1 MFEGDGFGVGL
12 TVQPVDLAGPP
23 GTGGWVPPAE
33 RDWHP
38 TRLGEL
44 MPVAARGEAGLA
56 SEIRRAN
63 VADARL
69 WAYRVELVTQLAV
82 HRRADQDRPAGTP
95 GSAAPGWVQSNWV
108 LERYSEFL
116 PDEVA
121 LIMNFSRGEAS
132 RFLVT
137 ALTLSHSLRDTAA
150 ALADGELN
158 WARARAIA
166 EEVNRLGPDADPH
179 VVATVEAIV
188 LPEAADMPVG
198 RLRARLRAEFVRR
211 DNEAAEKRRRQALKA
226 ADVFVRG
233 TGLEGMSD
241 VVTRLPT
248 AAAAAMMDA
257 INGHARAAKAA
268 GDPRPLSQLRAEIQA
283 NLTLRPFDTSRP
295 AVTAHLNILA
305 PLNSL
310 LTDPADPAAGGEPT
324 GVAEVAGEPV
334 TAAHLRALLA
344 AVDGI
349 CSGGLQTPPG
359 GSLQFDL
366 LGGGGNLLAT
376 LNRPELDRF
385 AARGCPDHGGPDARC
400 ACPLVGIP
408 PATDAYEATP
418 RQRRFLSSR
427 DRGCRHPG
435 CRNRAGWADL
445 DHVVPHAEGGTT
457 DCENLTLL
465 CLVKPRRGSAR
476 RLVGRLSRAR
486 AGRPSARRR
495 PRGRRSA

>member
-56 SEIRRAN
+56 TEIRRAN

-82 HRRADQDRPAGTP
+82 HRRADRDRPAGKP
-95 GSAAPGWVQSNWV
+95 GSAAPGWVESNWV

-137 ALTLSHSLRDTAA
+137 ALTLSHCLRDTAA

-268 GDPRPLSQLRAEIQA
+268 GDPRPLSQIRAEIQA

-324 GVAEVAGEPV
+324 GVAEVGGEPV

-344 AVDGI
+344 AVDAI
-349 CSGGLQTPPG
+349 CPGGLQTPDRRQPSSSTCSEAAATCWPPSTAPNSTDSPPAAAPTTAARTPDAPARSSAHPRRPMRTRPPRRSG
-359 GSLQFDL
+359 GS
-366 LGGGGNLLAT
+366 
-376 LNRPELDRF
+376 
-385 AARGCPDHGGPDARC
+385 C
-400 ACPLVGIP
+400 P
-408 PATDAYEATP
+408 PATAAAGTPAAATGPAGPIWTTSSRTP
-418 RQRRFLSSR
+418 R
-427 DRGCRHPG
+427 
-435 CRNRAGWADL
+435 
-445 DHVVPHAEGGTT
+445 VVPPT
-457 DCENLTLL
+457 
-465 CLVKPRRGSAR
+465 AR
-476 RLVGRLSRAR
+476 TCAACA
-486 AGRPSARRR
+486 AGITA
-495 PRGRRSA
+495 

>member
-12 TVQPVDLAGPP
+12 AVQPVDLAGPP
-23 GTGGWVPPAE
+23 GTGGWVPPAD

-44 MPVAARGEAGLA
+44 MPVAARGEAGLGL
-56 SEIRRAN
+56 EIRRAN

-211 DNEAAEKRRRQALKA
+211 DNEATEKRRRQALKA

-248 AAAAAMMDA
+248 AAAAAMMDS

-268 GDPRPLSQLRAEIQA
+268 GDQRPLGQIRAEIQA

-295 AVTAHLNILA
+295 AVTGHLNILA

-310 LTDPADPAAGGEPT
+310 LTDPADRRRRRTDGGGRGRRRTGHHGSSARPAGCGGCDLRRW
-324 GVAEVAGEPV
+324 
-334 TAAHLRALLA
+334 TAA
-344 AVDGI
+344 
-349 CSGGLQTPPG
+349 P
-359 GSLQFDL
+359 
-366 LGGGGNLLAT
+366 
-376 LNRPELDRF
+376 DR
-385 AARGCPDHGGPDARC
+385 
-400 ACPLVGIP
+400 
-408 PATDAYEATP
+408 
-418 RQRRFLSSR
+418 
-427 DRGCRHPG
+427 RHPPV
-435 CRNRAGWADL
+435 L
-445 DHVVPHAEGGTT
+445 P
-457 DCENLTLL
+457 
-465 CLVKPRRGSAR
+465 
-476 RLVGRLSRAR
+476 
-486 AGRPSARRR
+486 ARRR
-495 PRGRRSA
+495 RQPAGHPQPARTRAVRRPRVPRPRWPGGPLCVPARRRTAGDRCVRGHREATAVPVLP